1 MNFDL
6 LLILLVQLMKAVM
19 EDEEI
24 VEGFKM
30 ALDQVRR
37 RRNIHPDLLSS
48 LFRMTR
54 RL

>member
-30 ALDQVRR
+30 ALDQVRK
-37 RRNIHPDLLSS
+37 NIHPDLLSS

-54 RL
+54 RQ

>member
-1 MNFDL
+1 MNLDL
-6 LLILLVQLMKAVM
+6 LFILLVQLMKAVM

-37 RRNIHPDLLSS
+37 RKNIHPDLLSS
-48 LFRMTR
+48 FFRMTR
-54 RL
+54 RQ

>member
-48 LFRMTR
+48 FFRMTR
-54 RL
+54 RQ

>member
-1 MNFDL
+1 MSATDKVVQVKLTQNFSL

-30 ALDQVRR
+30 AMDNV
-37 RRNIHPDLLSS
+37 S
-48 LFRMTR
+48 FTAY
-54 RL
+54 